1 MPNMFMVNEN
11 NFCWTWS
18 NMHTDIHVL
27 IHVYIQTDRRTDVYA
42 YRQTERKTDIYA
54 YRQTE
59 RKKTDRQTYV
69 QTYTFVQ

>member
-18 NMHTDIHVL
+18 NMHTDIL

-59 RKKTDRQTYV
+59 RKNTDRQTYV